1 MQDSHILH
9 NKILNRN
16 TEGISPSRV
25 IQQRMSH
32 CLGIEASNLSP
43 VKGKQMHQEFT
54 PPPPYQ
60 GKTDEVASNTLVRL
74 KQCQRN
80 LSS

>member
-1 MQDSHILH
+1 
-9 NKILNRN
+9 
-16 TEGISPSRV
+16 
-25 IQQRMSH
+25 MSH